1 MSSDPHTYTGTHP
14 AVIDGHDVAPGETV
28 PDPDLS
34 NPETQR
40 LVDDGVLL
48 PQDQSSQSKPTPEPD
63 PVADEGE
70 EEDTNA

>member
-1 MSSDPHTYTGTHP
+1 VSSDPHTYTGTHP

-28 PDPDLS
+28 PAPDLS

-48 PQDQSSQSKPTPEPD
+48 SQNQTEPTPEPD